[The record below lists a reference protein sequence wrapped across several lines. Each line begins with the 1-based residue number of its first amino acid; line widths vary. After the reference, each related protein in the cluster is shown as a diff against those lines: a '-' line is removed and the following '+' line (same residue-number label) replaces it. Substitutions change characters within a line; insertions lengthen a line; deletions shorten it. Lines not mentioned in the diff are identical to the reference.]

1 MTLKLHNSFSKDPY
15 TKQLWLR
22 FGQLS
27 LILDRLTHNKYR
39 ATHYSACLKTSLSWV
54 TQLLTYFVYNV
65 YHPVDKETKGKSI
78 RCWLLIQ
85 QECVIGNFSTLTNTE
100 LCWNGQLKSR
110 QSSYQFNETLR
121 KHFEDKFCNLF
132 PSFTVVWQKGF
143 VWAKWFVQLTWNAA
157 EMGESEKVLCWM
169 NRPNKTI
176 EKRLLCFQHK

>member
-78 RCWLLIQ
+78 RCWLLIE
-85 QECVIGNFSTLTNTE
+85 QECVIGNFFDHAIHINKHWTL
-100 LCWNGQLKSR
+100 LKWSAEVPTIKLPVQR
-110 QSSYQFNETLR
+110 NLAQTLR
-121 KHFEDKFCNLF
+121 GQIL
-132 PSFTVVWQKGF
+132 QF
-143 VWAKWFVQLTWNAA
+143 VPLLHSCLA
-157 EMGESEKVLCWM
+157 ERLCVG
-169 NRPNKTI
+169 
-176 EKRLLCFQHK
+176 